1 MKLSIEIDLPKR
13 TIDAII
19 QYCEINKLTLV
30 EYISDCVAK
39 QNNIDR
45 YGDLNT
51 LIIKNKETVDGNMAK
66 ADEKK
71 TVVMN
76 DAITVPTSDTVPRME
91 KENVIRQ
98 EAITNTDSDAAKPKN
113 KTRRTLKS
121 K

>member
-30 EYISDCVAK
+30 EYISDCLAK

-51 LIIKNKETVDGNMAK
+51 LIIKNMAK

-76 DAITVPTSDTVPRME
+76 DAITAPTSDAVQTMK

-98 EAITNTDSDAAKPKN
+98 EVITNTDSDAVKPKN